1 MPTRITTHKPFV
13 FSVLAL
19 VVVAVAVVALLAR
32 GQSAD
37 AKLSR
42 SAGLKAASNGD
53 LKFNTRKITVSHGKV
68 TLKMTNPSSSGTTHA
83 IAIEGHGVDK
93 DSKHA
98 PAGTSVSV
106 SAKLK
111 RGKYVFYCPVDGHR
125 AAGMKGTLIVK

>member
-1 MPTRITTHKPFV
+1 MPTRISAHKPFV
-13 FSVLAL
+13 LSVIALAVCA
-19 VVVAVAVVALLAR
+19 VVVAALLVR

-42 SAGLKAASNGD
+42 SASLKAASNGD
-53 LKFNTRKITVSHGKV
+53 LKFSTKKITVSHGKV
-68 TLKMTNPSSSGTTHA
+68 TLKMSNPGSSGTTHA

-93 DSKHA
+93 DSKDA
-98 PAGTSVSV
+98 DAGKTVSV

-111 RGKYVFYCPVDGHR
+111 KGKYVFYCPIPGHK